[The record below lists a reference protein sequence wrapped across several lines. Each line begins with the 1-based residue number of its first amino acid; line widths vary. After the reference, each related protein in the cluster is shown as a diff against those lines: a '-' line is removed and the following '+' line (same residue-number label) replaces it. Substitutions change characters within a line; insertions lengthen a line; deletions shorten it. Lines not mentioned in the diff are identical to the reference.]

1 MRITKQTLLNEII
14 QCLNNEEVAVKT
26 KTAIKSLQTKDTPES
41 LLAIYELTRLKN
53 PQIVRYSER
62 FLQSIEYSQL
72 ARFLDDTLERTKARF
87 LEKCLLDLIH
97 RLRKNDLF
105 KYILISGVPPIVDS
119 HKVKVIRLWL
129 ENVKII
135 EEYCPVIL
143 AMPLDIAKTA
153 AKLLYQINENIVKSL
168 ALLAHHPP
176 PTRCLKI
183 LDILSDLTHA
193 GNFPKHLFQLLSDKD
208 STIRSKIATVTGKF
222 SNNPMLF
229 KHFLNDEDSRVRANI
244 IEWTVGVNDASI
256 IDTVMVYLEDENNRV
271 QANASKVIYE
281 HEDQRGLTTLMEMLD
296 SPDDMK
302 RVSGAWAVGEV
313 REITV
318 TQRLE
323 ELSREPKQKVA
334 EHGLK
339 ALEKICDFV
348 EQLNWQIASLA
359 EQLKN
364 LDGDEGELNHIHQ
377 ALTFL
382 ADKPKEKLAVI
393 IESLNFPK
401 FVELQMSHWIEPID
415 KKEMMLIALLAFA
428 EIKETR
434 KSAHALLVPT
444 EFQRYVENCIDTLK
458 GSDQKS
464 KMSVFEQLTHASE
477 WTLSLLPEINEERVI
492 VRIDE
497 REGMIHN
504 IPLDELEVGTMLAGN
519 LYTIE
524 DRLLLSKNTVV
535 TQRLL
540 ERIKAYHD
548 KRKRAT
554 DREASKKPRQ
564 KRGC

>member
-26 KTAIKSLQTKDTPES
+26 KTAIKSLQTKDTPEG
-41 LLAIYELTRLKN
+41 LLAIYKLTQSKN

-87 LEKCLLDLIH
+87 LERHLLNLIH

-105 KYILISGVPPIVDS
+105 KYILISGVPSIVDS

-135 EEYCPVIL
+135 EEYCQVIL

-153 AKLLYQINENIVKSL
+153 AKLLYQINENIVKPL
-168 ALLAHHPP
+168 ALLAHQPP

-208 STIRSKIATVTGKF
+208 STIRSKIAAVIGKF
-222 SNNPMLF
+222 STNPMLF

-244 IEWTVGVNDASI
+244 IELTVGVNDASI

-281 HEDQRGLTTLMEMLD
+281 HEDKRGLTTLMEMLD

-323 ELSREPKQKVA
+323 ELSREPKHKVA

-339 ALEKICDFV
+339 ALEKIGDFV
-348 EQLNWQIASLA
+348 EQLNWQIATLA

-364 LDGDEGELNHIHQ
+364 LNGDEGELNHIHQ

-382 ADKPKEKLAVI
+382 ADKPKEKLVVI
-393 IESLNFPK
+393 IESLNFPQ

-428 EIKETR
+428 EIKETW

-477 WTLSLLPEINEERVI
+477 WTLPLLPEINEERVI

-524 DRLLLSKNTVV
+524 DRLLLSKNTVI
-535 TQRLL
+535 TQRHL

-548 KRKRAT
+548 KRKRET